1 MTKSN
6 SNSYSSWKINCNENK
21 RHMSLYKGDAESC
34 IELQVSTDLKFL
46 CSQASHESLLKLLS
60 PKLSVLD
67 WLPVELTMDL
77 NLKILQTCTP
87 TNQPN
92 LKLVV
97 SPYNPPFNLLP
108 SSMEIATRMKQ
119 TKLGLFSLHQETQK
133 NSLFFTVFQ
142 LTWILNGITTLQQTT
157 CCSDS

>member
-1 MTKSN
+1 M
-6 SNSYSSWKINCNENK
+6 
-21 RHMSLYKGDAESC
+21 M
-34 IELQVSTDLKFL
+34 
-46 CSQASHESLLKLLS
+46 SLLKLLS